1 MTDLQQTASK
11 PISVNKAAVTLLVTT
26 IFGAIIGF
34 AAWSLQLSTSQAIA
48 IVSIGRYDQTQ
59 YSFIEEP
66 QTVIERIR
74 SPNFVAAA
82 SARAGIPELSTLL
95 PAAQYGGSGALSARS
110 LRDPSLVEIKVIL
123 QQPELALKAASAI
136 VDELIADHEARTAP
150 LIQNLQSAMAILSRH
165 LSETS
170 KASDAI
176 TKRAS
181 GSSQSEESGQD
192 SIALLSARALTESGL
207 AALIKDE
214 SDLRSL
220 LSNVRK
226 SQIVAV
232 PTVTT
237 PKAASL
243 YRIVAAGMV
252 VGLLVGLLLL
262 QMFPGV
268 FRSARPEARIIRP
281 DPA

>member
-1 MTDLQQTASK
+1 MTDLQQTASR

-26 IFGAIIGF
+26 IFGAIVGF

-48 IVSIGRYDQTQ
+48 IVSIGRFDQTQ

-82 SARAGIPELSTLL
+82 SARSGIPELSTLL
-95 PAAQYGGSGALSARS
+95 PAGQYGGSRALSARS

-123 QQPELALKAASAI
+123 QQPELALKATTAI

-150 LIQNLQSAMAILSRH
+150 LIQNLQSAMAVLNRH
-165 LSETS
+165 QSEMIEASETI
-170 KASDAI
+170 A
-176 TKRAS
+176 KRAS
-181 GSSQSEESGQD
+181 GSSQTEGSGQD
-192 SIALLSARALTESGL
+192 NVALLSARALTESGL
-207 AALIKDE
+207 AALIKNE
-214 SDLRSL
+214 SDLRTL

-262 QMFPGV
+262 QMFPGF
-268 FRSARPEARIIRP
+268 FRRGGHP
-281 DPA
+281 PASSQPNPT